1 MMSQT
6 TEKLDFK
13 QILPVFVILLVDL
26 LGLTI
31 IIPLLPLYAASYG
44 ASPWLIGL
52 LGAAYP
58 AMQFIGAPILG
69 GLSDRY
75 GRRPILLVSQV
86 GTFIG
91 FILLG
96 FANGLPILF
105 LSRLVDGI
113 SGANIATA
121 QAVITDSTTEKT
133 RTQGL
138 GLVGAAFGLG
148 FIIGPIIAFV
158 TLAATGGNYPWVAF
172 VAAAFSLASIV
183 LTFFWLPESLPAEK
197 RGQPNT
203 RPKIGLAA
211 MWHHLQQPVLGYLLA
226 LMFFQQF
233 AFGGYE
239 NFLSLFTLSRL
250 GMGARDNAALFV
262 VAGILIVLVQGY
274 FVGRW
279 SRQYGERW
287 LITVGLVVLGL
298 GLVLSAITPTQVVPW
313 YDRAKMQTELA
324 QRSAVDLIAV
334 PLPAADANKS
344 WLGLVWLVV
353 ALVPTAL
360 AGGVLQ
366 PAINSLLTKGVP
378 KVEAGSILGV
388 SAAFFSAANAL
399 TPLIL
404 GGLYQTLGSTA
415 PFLTGGLILWVLW
428 AISTRVLPKTQTTA
442 A

>member
-158 TLAATGGNYPWVAF
+158 TLAATGGKYPWVAF

-203 RPKIGLAA
+203 RPKIGLTA

-344 WLGLVWLVV
+344 WLGLVWLVI